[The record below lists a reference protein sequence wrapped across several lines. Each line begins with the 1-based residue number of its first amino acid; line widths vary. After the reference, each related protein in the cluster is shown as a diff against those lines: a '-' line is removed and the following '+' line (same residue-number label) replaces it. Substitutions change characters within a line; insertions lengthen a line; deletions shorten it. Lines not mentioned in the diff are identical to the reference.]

1 MKPFLYQIADLFL
14 REYGTGISQLAFVFP
29 NRRAGLF
36 FQKHLS
42 EIANRP
48 IFSPKILT
56 INDLF
61 SLLGKRQTADRIR
74 TLFKLYDIYIEASG
88 SAESFDEFL
97 YWGDMLLNDFDDID
111 KYMVD
116 AGKLFRNVTDLKELD
131 DNYSFLSEEQIQAIR
146 MFGRRF
152 IRNTTLPT
160 NSIS

>member
-1 MKPFLYQIADLFL
+1 MRPFLYQIADLFL

-61 SLLGKRQTADRIR
+61 PLLGKRQTADRIR
-74 TLFKLYDIYIEASG
+74 TLFKLYDIYIKASG

-97 YWGDMLLNDFDDID
+97 YWGDMLL
-111 KYMVD
+111 M
-116 AGKLFRNVTDLKELD
+116 
-131 DNYSFLSEEQIQAIR
+131 
-146 MFGRRF
+146 
-152 IRNTTLPT
+152 
-160 NSIS
+160 

>member
-61 SLLGKRQTADRIR
+61 PFLGRGRRQT
-74 TLFKLYDIYIEASG
+74 G
-88 SAESFDEFL
+88 SAPCSNFMTF
-97 YWGDMLLNDFDDID
+97 
-111 KYMVD
+111 
-116 AGKLFRNVTDLKELD
+116 T
-131 DNYSFLSEEQIQAIR
+131 
-146 MFGRRF
+146 
-152 IRNTTLPT
+152 
-160 NSIS
+160 